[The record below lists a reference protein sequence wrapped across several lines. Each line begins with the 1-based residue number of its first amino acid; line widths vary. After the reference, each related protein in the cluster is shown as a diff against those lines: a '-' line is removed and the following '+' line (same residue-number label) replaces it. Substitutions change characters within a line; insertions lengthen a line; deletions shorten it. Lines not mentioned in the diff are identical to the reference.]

1 MAVYLRR
8 TNNANKGQRGK
19 QLFAK
24 HSQKTKDLAT
34 TKLLTNLLENIFFII
49 LQNSRRKYIKYI
61 CWQYQQ
67 IMFCNRQ

>member
-1 MAVYLRR
+1 VAVYLRR

-34 TKLLTNLLENIFFII
+34 KKLLTNLLENIFFYYFTKFKTKIYKI
-49 LQNSRRKYIKYI
+49 YLLAISASYVL
-61 CWQYQQ
+61 
-67 IMFCNRQ
+67 